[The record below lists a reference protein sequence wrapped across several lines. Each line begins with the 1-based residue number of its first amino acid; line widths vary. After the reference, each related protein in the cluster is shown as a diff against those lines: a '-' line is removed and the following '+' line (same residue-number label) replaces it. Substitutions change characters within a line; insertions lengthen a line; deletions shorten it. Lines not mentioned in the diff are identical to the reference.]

1 MSIIRIIL
9 VLVLSVVT
17 LSAQAV
23 NVNQASEAQLQQIKG
38 IGPKTAERIIAER
51 TRGGDFESLQDL
63 SDRVKGIGPKRL
75 AGLEASGL
83 TVEEN
88 SSSKK

>member
-1 MSIIRIIL
+1 MHITRIIL
-9 VLVLSVVT
+9 ALALSLVT

-23 NVNQASEAQLQQIKG
+23 NVNQASAAQLQQIKG
-38 IGPKTAERIIAER
+38 IGPKTAESIIAER

-63 SDRVKGIGPKRL
+63 SNRVKGIGPKRL

-83 TVEEN
+83 TVKEN
-88 SSSKK
+88 SKKQ